1 MKLILKIKMLKL
13 KIKEKKKKNNSEV
26 KMKKKIFG
34 LSIQAILTFVLCFV
48 FAVIF
53 WFSISYAGTD
63 SLNIFELTY
72 GL

>member
-1 MKLILKIKMLKL
+1 
-13 KIKEKKKKNNSEV
+13 
-26 KMKKKIFG
+26 MKKKIFG